1 MKTLYIANRGE
12 IACRII
18 RSARAMGLRTA
29 VGFSDADRG
38 SLFVEMADVAIH
50 LGGAAAAD
58 SYLNREAIL
67 LALRQSEA
75 DMLHPGYGFLS
86 ERADFARLVQGSG
99 IAWVGPS
106 ADVIDA
112 MGDKENARHAMDS
125 YGVPIV
131 PGQSGLSSVAALR
144 AAAESIGFP
153 VMIKAALGGGGIGMK
168 IVKTAE
174 DFDAAAEEAMGR
186 SERAF
191 GSARV
196 FVEKLVEQPHH
207 VEIQVFGTTGGTV
220 FTLPERECSVQRR
233 HQKVIEESPSPFA
246 NAASRAALAQA
257 AHRGAAGLSYRNAGT
272 FEFLLSGSQQPY
284 FLEVNTR
291 LQVEHPVTEMV
302 TGLDLVN
309 LQLRT
314 AMGEDVSAELATVKG
329 ANGHA
334 IEYRLY
340 AENPNNFLPSPGTIT
355 TLKWPQGEGVRID
368 TGVRAG
374 DTITPYYDPMIA
386 KIIVWGSDRAQALDR
401 SRAALAELEI
411 DGLKTNLPFL
421 RELLEYPPFLAGG
434 YDTSIVY
441 GLRPKL
447 K

>member
-18 RSARAMGLRTA
+18 RSAREMGLRTA

-38 SLFVEMADVAIH
+38 ALFTEMADVSIH
-50 LGGAAAAD
+50 LGGAAASD
-58 SYLNREAIL
+58 SYLNRESIL
-67 LALRQSEA
+67 QALRQSQAE
-75 DMLHPGYGFLS
+75 LIHPGYGFLS
-86 ERADFARLVQGSG
+86 ERADFARLVQQSG

-131 PGQSGLSSVAALR
+131 PGQSGLSTVAQLR
-144 AAAESIGFP
+144 QAADAIGFP

-168 IVKTAE
+168 IVKAPE
-174 DFDAAAEEAMGR
+174 EFDAAAEEAMGR

-207 VEIQVFGTTGGTV
+207 VEIQIFGTTAGTV

-233 HQKVIEESPSPFA
+233 HQKIVEESPSPFA
-246 NAASRAALAQA
+246 DSASRAALATA
-257 AHRGAAGLSYRNAGT
+257 AHKGAAGLGYRNAGT
-272 FEFLLSGSQQPY
+272 FEFLLSGAQQPY

-291 LQVEHPVTEMV
+291 LQVEHPVTEMI

-314 AMGEDVSAELATVKG
+314 ALGEDVSGELAAVRG

-355 TLKWPQGEGVRID
+355 ALQWPQGDGIRID

-386 KIIVWGSDRAQALDR
+386 KIIVWGRDRTEALAR
-401 SRAALAELEI
+401 SRTALAELVI